1 MNDKRAKDIM
11 TTDVIVANKNDI
23 IANVANLLIKEKI
36 GGLPVV
42 DEENKV
48 VGIISETDIMKKE
61 CGFSKDVKFHTRDNI
76 FR

>member
-42 DEENKV
+42 DEENKYLEDSWML
-48 VGIISETDIMKKE
+48 IKK
-61 CGFSKDVKFHTRDNI
+61 KL
-76 FR
+76 